1 MCVCEWER
9 ESGQPTGCMWK
20 PCFPQSRDNYIPKNG
35 MAMPIPSQRRDGQP
49 LVPCDAGQEWEAEV
63 KSLTEYLLPTVW
75 WIFHLVK
82 TAQGDCCSSRL
93 THRRFRCLDPQP
105 HRWADRS
112 DSGHCLAACSFPGLA
127 EGLLY
132 SLDLVW
138 TPFQRENESLTHFAW
153 LFIDAHLPDSGNSRV
168 SSQEMHLQAGTF
180 QNWMGLWK
188 WSGLLPSFDEWGS
201 QRLRDLP
208 KVLQVTGGERRLAR
222 GCPVP
227 PSPTSSSSA
236 TSSVRPS
243 QYKGDKRPLR
253 WCLKASGAF
262 WVLVSYPS
270 FPSSFPPIHQTG
282 IKHELIL

>member
-1 MCVCEWER
+1 MHVEALFSSIKGQLHPKEWDGHAHSLPKEGWPASCSLWCWPR
-9 ESGQPTGCMWK
+9 MRSRGKES
-20 PCFPQSRDNYIPKNG
+20 
-35 MAMPIPSQRRDGQP
+35 
-49 LVPCDAGQEWEAEV
+49 
-63 KSLTEYLLPTVW
+63 EYLLPTVW